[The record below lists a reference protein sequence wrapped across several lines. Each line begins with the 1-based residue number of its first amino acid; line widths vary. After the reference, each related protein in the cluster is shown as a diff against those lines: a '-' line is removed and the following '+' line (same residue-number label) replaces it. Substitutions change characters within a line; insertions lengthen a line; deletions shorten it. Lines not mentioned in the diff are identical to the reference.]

1 MDKRFTIESLGQPYT
16 FENSENPWI
25 MDTKVLKDDVIQ
37 NSDGNYMTAEYM
49 WSLDTDARIKA
60 LKHAFHYFRDNGFP
74 FISIPDKKIK
84 DEIEKLK
91 KLDIKKVVRPDG
103 LISNSINIALNL
115 CQLICQPEYFEAK
128 ADTKNAKSLMEI
140 FNDDDALIKVLQNRM
155 GWNISK
161 EDGKER
167 PYLFPVS
174 HEQIRRGIRNSGA
187 GSAISN
193 FRPSIA
199 KFIYNKYLK
208 QGDYIFDY
216 SCGWGA
222 RALAAYAG
230 GYHYYGTDPLTADKI
245 KEWFDKYEIGETI
258 HCKKQGSEI
267 LIPEYENMFDMC
279 MSCPPYFTLEKYSHD
294 DTQSYNKYAEYED
307 WLSEYWN
314 KTVVNCKTY
323 LKDNGYF
330 VLIIK
335 DVFRKYNL
343 KDDMC
348 KIIKDNGF
356 EYVEEYAIFNTTN
369 HLTGKAKTKNSTKN
383 NEYIIVFKK
392 CVK

>member
-1 MDKRFTIESLGQPYT
+1 
-16 FENSENPWI
+16 
-25 MDTKVLKDDVIQ
+25 
-37 NSDGNYMTAEYM
+37 
-49 WSLDTDARIKA
+49 
-60 LKHAFHYFRDNGFP
+60 
-74 FISIPDKKIK
+74 
-84 DEIEKLK
+84 
-91 KLDIKKVVRPDG
+91 
-103 LISNSINIALNL
+103 
-115 CQLICQPEYFEAK
+115 
-128 ADTKNAKSLMEI
+128 
-140 FNDDDALIKVLQNRM
+140 
-155 GWNISK
+155 
-161 EDGKER
+161 
-167 PYLFPVS
+167 
-174 HEQIRRGIRNSGA
+174 
-187 GSAISN
+187 
-193 FRPSIA
+193 
-199 KFIYNKYLK
+199 
-208 QGDYIFDY
+208 
-216 SCGWGA
+216 
-222 RALAAYAG
+222 
-230 GYHYYGTDPLTADKI
+230 
-245 KEWFDKYEIGETI
+245 
-258 HCKKQGSEI
+258 
-267 LIPEYENMFDMC
+267 MFDMC